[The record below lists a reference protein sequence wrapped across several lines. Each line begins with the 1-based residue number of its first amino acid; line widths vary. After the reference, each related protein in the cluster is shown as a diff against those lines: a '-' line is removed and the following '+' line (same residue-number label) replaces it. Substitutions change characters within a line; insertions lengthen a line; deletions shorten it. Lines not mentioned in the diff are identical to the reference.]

1 MILVAIVDDEVEA
14 IVVTWDQVKRG
25 YIPAAFG
32 AVALVRWGWRRYRIG
47 PPACCSVEVP
57 IIRWWVGIRSDQ
69 YYVGRHGF
77 VQRADGSFPC
87 PEDRMRRDPR
97 ATILPVASKLVARAR
112 RHIQVCNEQRWEH
125 WATRWVDTTLGFCR
139 TDRWIDYTCR
149 SGRGRSR
156 NREVT
161 SYGRT
166 GAGFQLSLA
175 NTQRHGVFVI
185 VEHIQRE
192 RSAAVA
198 SHGNLEGSQHLAL
211 VKGNVRPR
219 TAANKRIWRR
229 A

>member
-1 MILVAIVDDEVEA
+1 MHNEVNA
-14 IVVTWDQVKRG
+14 IVVTTDQTKIAG
-25 YIPAAFG
+25 IPAAFG
-32 AVALVRWGWRRYRIG
+32 AKALGLWGGCRYRIG
-47 PPACCSVEVP
+47 GAACSEVP
-57 IIRWWVGIRSDQ
+57 VIRRWVSIGRDSN
-69 YYVGRHGF
+69 YVWSLGLVDCLGR
-77 VQRADGSFPC
+77 SFPC
-87 PEDRMRRDPR
+87 PEDRVWWDAR

-166 GAGFQLSLA
+166 GAGFHLSLA

-211 VKGNVRPR
+211 VKRDVRPR
-219 TAANKRIWRR
+219 AAANKRIRRR